1 MFEEGGIM
9 KTEEERLLDV
19 GGPLQVRDR
28 APAPGRA
35 SVFIER
41 EGGGERRTQTALLGA
56 DQSLTWT
63 PLLRRQP
70 RLISHKVLIRWF

>member
-1 MFEEGGIM
+1 M

-41 EGGGERRTQTALLGA
+41 GGGRETDTDSAPGRRSILDLDAL
-56 DQSLTWT
+56 T
-63 PLLRRQP
+63 PA
-70 RLISHKVLIRWF
+70 SA